1 MNQELKVRGNVVVL
15 ATAPTISGLSQL
27 HDSLELVECG
37 IDAMPTDAQTSNA
50 AILVVEVDPA
60 IPSSMD
66 RVAQLSQK
74 LDRRVR
80 TIADAVGDL
89 GEARL
94 LLIAALA
101 LLDEAGDPNA
111 LMPIEIEQKAAD
123 VQRTS

>member
-1 MNQELKVRGNVVVL
+1 MAKAEIQINNKRYSIACAPGQE
-15 ATAPTISGLSQL
+15 
-27 HDSLELVECG
+27 
-37 IDAMPTDAQTSNA
+37 
-50 AILVVEVDPA
+50 
-60 IPSSMD
+60 D

-111 LMPIEIEQKAAD
+111 LMPIEIEQKAATALQNAAGRIEALARNLSSPESD
-123 VQRTS
+123 N